1 MYMYMSCVTDSY
13 LSDMNALSETQCVIR
28 GDACLHN
35 VCLIVKIAISTE
47 GSFRLI
53 FQDRVRISVYCK
65 SVMNEMYCRL
75 GKCDQSLMSF
85 QLLS

>member
-1 MYMYMSCVTDSY
+1 MYMSMCDRQLLVRYETRRIISG
-13 LSDMNALSETQCVIR
+13 NA
-28 GDACLHN
+28 GLHN
-35 VCLIVKIAISTE
+35 VCLIEKIAFSTE
-47 GSFRLI
+47 GSFCYI